1 MWRNSGSFSW
11 TTKVSCS
18 LDNEMA
24 QRELK
29 TKERTIST
37 ELSGKYKR
45 RIRDSLPFTS
55 LSFLSRPLSS
65 YRESIQRKIAKPRF
79 CHSVT
84 RILFTDS
91 SKYRE
96 LVYLKNISFH
106 PNSRTKGMASL
117 TVSFFRFLFKSAL
130 CLRCSHVTPASLASH
145 FNAVKNSH
153 SYAVLFQSWR
163 GRTRHSVFSGWCN
176 ISTRRQ
182 ISCLFRSI
190 LREYNPSSFLI
201 HGFLLY
207 RRILCVKNI
216 YVVEYIYL
224 IMLLIVKI
232 LLKEKAKEMT
242 GKILNHLMKQVYF
255 FRVILVKIK

>member
-65 YRESIQRKIAKPRF
+65 YRESIQKKIAKPRF

-96 LVYLKNISFH
+96 LWYTLKISV
-106 PNSRTKGMASL
+106 SIRTVAPRGWQVSL
-117 TVSFFRFLFKSAL
+117 CLSSVSFLNRRFVFVAL
-130 CLRCSHVTPASLASH
+130 TSHQP
-145 FNAVKNSH
+145 
-153 SYAVLFQSWR
+153 
-163 GRTRHSVFSGWCN
+163 
-176 ISTRRQ
+176 
-182 ISCLFRSI
+182 
-190 LREYNPSSFLI
+190 P
-201 HGFLLY
+201 
-207 RRILCVKNI
+207 
-216 YVVEYIYL
+216 
-224 IMLLIVKI
+224 
-232 LLKEKAKEMT
+232 
-242 GKILNHLMKQVYF
+242 
-255 FRVILVKIK
+255 